1 MQNKPNF
8 RNTEIAVNS
17 LLTSKYEKNRH
28 LVDWK
33 NKPNLNPI
41 TANYG
46 QNKPNQSQSKLGM
59 TAAKPA
65 RKPRIL
71 YYNPFAYGRPA
82 SIMLNSRNNFIK
94 QRVVLR
100 RLAMKKVSVF
110 SPKRIIVIVAFL
122 AIVLSLASSPVFAL
136 QAGTAKIDITPKK
149 PLKMAGYG
157 SRTGLSTGVHDPL
170 SARVIVFRNNGKR
183 LVLVSSDILGYYG
196 GTAEY
201 IGKAILKEF
210 RLEPS
215 ELFLCAIHNHAGPAL
230 TIDKEKGHPN
240 NLEYTEHLKVKLI
253 KLIREALGNFQ
264 PVQIGAGIGYSPV
277 GANRRQLVFDSSGNS
292 SIRLGRN
299 PYGPTDKEVLV
310 VKMTNLE
317 GKTIAALFDY
327 ATHATCLGGKNY
339 TISGDVIGL
348 AEQFVEKILG
358 EDVIAAAFAG
368 ASGNIDPWYRV
379 LPEFNTEPGWI
390 PEPVLLGTML
400 GEEAVHVFRAIDKLS
415 DDGEIATAFT
425 SLELPGK
432 SRNETEIKKDNP
444 LSRFNVTAARV
455 GDIAF
460 IGLSGEV
467 LTEIGMAI
475 KAASPYKHTFVIT
488 HCNGA
493 HGYLPPEHL
502 YIEGGYEVRSSSFAP
517 KAADMVVKEAVKM
530 LHEL

>member
-1 MQNKPNF
+1 MNYTIF
-8 RNTEIAVNS
+8 ISLTEV
-17 LLTSKYEKNRH
+17 
-28 LVDWK
+28 K
-33 NKPNLNPI
+33 NKPNSNPI
-41 TANYG
+41 KANS
-46 QNKPNQSQSKLGM
+46 NPIKPKKMPKQTQFKPK
-59 TAAKPA
+59 TKPIYIRKPA
-65 RKPRIL
+65 IKSRSL
-71 YYNPFAYGRPA
+71 GYCPFAYSRPE

-94 QRVVLR
+94 QRVVLTALR

-110 SPKRIIVIVAFL
+110 SPGKISVIIVVL
-122 AIVLSLASSPVFAL
+122 AIIISLASSPVFAL

-149 PLKMAGYG
+149 PVTMAGYG
-157 SRTGLSTGVHDPL
+157 ARKGLSTGVHDPL
-170 SARVIVFRNNGKR
+170 SARVIIFRNNGKR
-183 LVLVSSDILGYYG
+183 FVLVSSDLIGFYG

-201 IGKAILKEF
+201 IRKAILEEF
-210 RLEPS
+210 RLGPS
-215 ELFLCAIHNHAGPAL
+215 ELFLSAIHTHAGPAL

-240 NLEYTEHLKVKLI
+240 NLEYTEHLKGKLI
-253 KLIREALGNFQ
+253 KLIREALGNFE

-277 GANRRQLVFDSSGNS
+277 GSNRRQLVFDSSGNS

-310 VKMTNLE
+310 AKVTNDD
-317 GKTIAALFDY
+317 GQTIAALFDY

-358 EDVIAAAFAG
+358 KDVIAAAFAG

-400 GEEAVHVFRAIDKLS
+400 GEEAVHVFRDINKLS
-415 DDGEIATAFT
+415 AYGEIATAFAA
-425 SLELPGK
+425 LELPGK
-432 SRNETEIKKDNP
+432 PRNETEIKKDTP
-444 LSRFNVTAARV
+444 PSRFNVTAARV

-475 KAASPYKHTFVIT
+475 KAGSPYKHTFVIT